1 MRQTSSFYLQATGSE
16 WREKR
21 GPTLWAPWCQIV
33 GEDWGSSLASIFL
46 CSGTGFWCFGRYWKR
61 RKCID
66 LSFVMDMKIVSYLFK
81 IHSHKSQFLSLFGK
95 PKIHTMYTVQISC
108 LYTCTVCDGFGP
120 LVCFRYAVQW
130 QCARV
135 SVQHRLLLTS
145 WVWLCQTWILQ
156 ITLYPVRWF
165 YCKLDYF

>member
-33 GEDWGSSLASIFL
+33 GEDWGSSLDSIFL

-81 IHSHKSQFLSLFGK
+81 IHSHKINLNFNHSEN
-95 PKIHTMYTVQISC
+95 PKTIPCT
-108 LYTCTVCDGFGP
+108 LYTSAACTPVLCVMV
-120 LVCFRYAVQW
+120 LVDWFVSDTQW

-135 SVQHRLLLTS
+135 YSTGCCWQAEFGCVK
-145 WVWLCQTWILQ
+145 CE
-156 ITLYPVRWF
+156 
-165 YCKLDYF
+165 YFR